1 MPVNPGLTGGL
12 ISYVGTNGLLL
23 EDRFQKPW
31 GGQLIFLYVAHFIC
45 LFVPCPGDYGIH
57 IIWDGG
63 GGGNKTNYRDKLATI
78 YCLLR
83 SKLERQMNQREE
95 QDQDSIQ
102 PSRIPLGY
110 ALHSS
115 RIILGSK
122 NHLGRILPGLLQ
134 YSSRNTT
141 RQEKEKQF
149 IENFTTRKRGN
160 Y

>member
-12 ISYVGTNGLLL
+12 ISYVGTSGLLL

-45 LFVPCPGDYGIH
+45 LFVPCPGDYGI
-57 IIWDGG
+57 
-63 GGGNKTNYRDKLATI
+63 
-78 YCLLR
+78 LR

-122 NHLGRILPGLLQ
+122 NHLGRILPRLLQ